1 MKTTHFR
8 FITPCSAVID
18 AEGIINDDPCQE
30 GRIHVSPIGTARL
43 YEKNPELSEFLDRNK
58 EDATQFID
66 DTNELLKNVV
76 RLELGDYG
84 VFDSEFHLIHNVWIK
99 GGLDEISQ
107 EEIDAVKE
115 YIMGQLSDGWGEGLE
130 QREWMY
136 QSIHWTR
143 PYFDED
149 SCEFNEDEETDTAN
163 YYLKPWNENI
173 EISLVDSAEEELE
186 VEAEELAS
194 IKRVMD
200 SMTRRVYIVRKP
212 AEVDALIEEHDLLNG
227 VLLRDATK
235 QFSYPMLIAVD
246 MKWNDSRPYFFLKA
260 VAHGGSCFGVF
271 HYSQFLRYETPK
283 KELKMYDA
291 IAELLKA

>member
-8 FITPCSAVID
+8 FITPCSAVINAENVLTD
-18 AEGIINDDPCQE
+18 DPCSEGII
-30 GRIHVSPIGTARL
+30 HMSPTGTARL
-43 YEKNPELSEFLDRNK
+43 YDRNPELSQFLEMNK

-66 DTNELLKNVV
+66 DTNELLKNVI

-84 VFDSEFHLIHNVWIK
+84 VFDSEFHLIHHVWIK
-99 GGLDEISQ
+99 GELDEIPE
-107 EEIDAVKE
+107 EEINAVKE

-130 QREWMY
+130 QREWLVE
-136 QSIHWTR
+136 SVNWTR

-149 SCEFNEDEETDTAN
+149 SCEFDKEDVEETAY
-163 YYLKPWNENI
+163 YYLKPWDEDTEI
-173 EISLVDSAEEELE
+173 EILDSAEEELE

-194 IKRVMD
+194 IKRVTD
-200 SMTRRVYIVRKP
+200 SMTRRVYIIRKS

-227 VLLRDATK
+227 VLLRDVIN
-235 QFSYPMLIAVD
+235 QLSYPILIAVD
-246 MKWNDSRPYFFLKA
+246 MKWNDSRSYFFPKA
-260 VAHGGSCFGVF
+260 VAHGGSYFGVF
-271 HYSQFLRYETPK
+271 HYTQFLKYETPK